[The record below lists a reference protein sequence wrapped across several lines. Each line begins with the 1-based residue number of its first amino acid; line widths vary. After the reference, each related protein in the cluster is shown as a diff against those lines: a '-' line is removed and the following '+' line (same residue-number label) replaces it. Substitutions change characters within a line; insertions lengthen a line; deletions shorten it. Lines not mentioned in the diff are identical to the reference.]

1 MDLHRENDMQ
11 PRNNDNDNLTQE
23 GQIYRFKT
31 SSSSSSNLRL
41 LKCYYDE
48 NFACPFFSRF

>member
-1 MDLHRENDMQ
+1 MDLHRENEMQ
-11 PRNNDNDNLTQE
+11 PRNNDNLTQE

-31 SSSSSSNLRL
+31 SSSSSNLRL